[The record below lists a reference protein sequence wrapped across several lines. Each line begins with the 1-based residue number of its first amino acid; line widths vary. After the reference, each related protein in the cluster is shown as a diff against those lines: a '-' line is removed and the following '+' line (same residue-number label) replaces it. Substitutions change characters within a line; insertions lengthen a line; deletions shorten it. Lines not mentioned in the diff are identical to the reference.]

1 MTNEAALDAFAET
14 LSNQPAPHP
23 RVAAVLLADQ
33 LVLAGRQ
40 WSSADTTGEINADR
54 AARSAM
60 RGSSQD
66 ADDIHWGALV
76 HPGAIIWP
84 TVIEVGLARGASG
97 VAISHAASVGHEAM
111 VRLALAIGSQDGFH
125 LTSLVGGVGGAAAAS
140 MLLEGVVNADAL
152 GHALS
157 VVGGSSGALI
167 ERSGTRSFH
176 RGHAVRTGLWAAIV
190 ARDGVGATRGDLERG
205 GGALPAWDGVTPA
218 TLVTDAHALAGT
230 SIRPLPTSGWNHAAY
245 EAARDAA
252 VALEGRITR
261 IVVAVP
267 ESTRRASSAATDPP
281 SEAWHHLSLSVARAI
296 RETQVQQPIGE
307 ILPLIEIVPRDEP
320 GAHVTVEAVGGETSA
335 EVCLPLGHP
344 YRRPTEDDLARKW
357 GLSAREAS
365 TLLDQ
370 VEEWLASPA
379 VAPPPPNPDKEQ

>member
-1 MTNEAALDAFAET
+1 MTNEAAVDAFAAS
-14 LSNQPAPHP
+14 LSNQPASHP

-40 WSSADTTGEINADR
+40 QNSAESTGEIDVDR
-54 AARSAM
+54 AARTAM
-60 RGSSQD
+60 RGSSRD

-84 TVIEVGLARGASG
+84 TVIEVGLAQGASG
-97 VAISHAASVGHEAM
+97 VAIARAASVGHEAM
-111 VRLALAIGSQDGFH
+111 VRLAFAIGPQDGFH
-125 LTSLVGGVGGAAAAS
+125 LTSLVGGVGAAAAAS

-157 VVGGSSGALI
+157 VIGGSSGALI
-167 ERSGTRSFH
+167 ERSGTRAFH
-176 RGHAVRTGLWAAIV
+176 RAHAVRTGIWAAIV
-190 ARDGVGATRGDLERG
+190 ARDGAGATRGDLERG
-205 GGALPAWDGVTPA
+205 GGALPAWDGVSPA
-218 TLVTDAHALAGT
+218 TLVTDAHALAFT

-252 VALEGRITR
+252 AAVDGRIRR

-267 ESTRRASSAATDPP
+267 ESTRCASSAATEPP
-281 SEAWHHLSLSVARAI
+281 SEAWHNLSLSIARAI
-296 RETQVQQPIGE
+296 RETHAQQPISE
-307 ILPLIEIVPRDEP
+307 LLPLIEIVPRDEP
-320 GAHVTVEAVGGETSA
+320 GAHVTVEAVGGEASS
-335 EVCLPLGHP
+335 EVFLPLGHP
-344 YRRPTEDDLARKW
+344 DRRPTADDLARKW
-357 GLSAREAS
+357 GLSAREAG

-370 VEEWLASPA
+370 VEDWLASTA